1 MNKSCKLVKKFE
13 LLLKKLN
20 CQRWLHHFGPKK
32 YKLKQHLF
40 ALMSMTIFRLSFR
53 RTSKLLDMLG
63 FTVPTFSALCKS
75 RKRISPTLFQ
85 RLMALTA
92 GATHAC
98 VAIDSTGIS
107 KQNPSYHNIKRIDR
121 KKPIKSYIKQSSL
134 FDIQRR
140 TFVALRVRSKPR
152 HDVKDAKYLLKR
164 AEVQNKLFG
173 DTAYDA
179 EWLHEYCFQ
188 NNIQTMIKPRKNV
201 KRGFYRRKQ
210 MKNYSESEYH
220 QRSLIEAGQGAMKR
234 KYGGY
239 TLAKRIEAIKTEA
252 YLKATA
258 FNLRLAP

>member
-1 MNKSCKLVKKFE
+1 MKKEVKLARKIKR
-13 LLLKKLN
+13 LLSAIGAP
-20 CQRWLHHFGPKK
+20 RFLHRFGPKT
-32 YKLKQHLF
+32 YELKQHLF

-53 RTSKLLDMLG
+53 RVSNLLELFG
-63 FTVPTFSALCKS
+63 FKVPSYSALCKS

-92 GATHAC
+92 GATHSC
-98 VAIDSTGIS
+98 VAVDSTGIS
-107 KQNPSYHNIKRIDR
+107 KANPSYHYIKRIDR

-140 TFVALRVRSKPR
+140 TFVALRVRAKPR
-152 HDVKDAKYLLKR
+152 HDVKDVKYLLKR
-164 AEVQNKLFG
+164 TDVQKKLFG

-179 EWLHEYCFQ
+179 EWLHEYCWE

-210 MKNYSESEYH
+210 MKNYSENEYH
-220 QRSLIEAGQGAMKR
+220 QRSLIEAGQGAVKR
-234 KYGGY
+234 KYGGF
-239 TLAKRIEAIKTEA
+239 TLAKRIESIRAEA

-258 FNLRLAP
+258 FNLRLAS